1 MLIIKKI
8 NNNVALAQ
16 ADDGSD
22 LVVFGKGVGFPAT
35 PYELEDTSSI
45 QTVFHHVDNEV
56 LTAASSIKPE
66 VMASAVEIANLA
78 AKTLD
83 CDLNRNLFLTLADHL
98 QFAIER
104 TEDGAYTVL
113 YTIADGLFYF
123 LPVMLAIT
131 AARKFKMSEFT
142 ALGIGVAL
150 VYPTMV
156 ALTGGDVLGSIDL
169 GFFGTFSWYATFPG
183 IPIIMPASGY
193 TSSVIPVLLMADM
206 KVGTWGGAG

>member
-56 LTAASSIKPE
+56 LPAVSSIKPE

-83 CDLNRNLFLTLADHL
+83 CDLN
-98 QFAIER
+98 AIC
-104 TEDGAYTVL
+104 
-113 YTIADGLFYF
+113 
-123 LPVMLAIT
+123 
-131 AARKFKMSEFT
+131 S
-142 ALGIGVAL
+142 
-150 VYPTMV
+150 
-156 ALTGGDVLGSIDL
+156 
-169 GFFGTFSWYATFPG
+169 
-183 IPIIMPASGY
+183 
-193 TSSVIPVLLMADM
+193 
-206 KVGTWGGAG
+206 